1 MLGDAG
7 EQGRGRCLR
16 PFTAKT
22 RVLPLLPL
30 CRLALVRFVLSF
42 FEKAEP
48 KLTVRP
54 NPVSTMITLAAR
66 IAEEHPR
73 AAPLAYRIRTEAEE
87 LRAEPTPRPISAART
102 DDPERTLLLF
112 CPEQGGWQTGVFFES

>member
-1 MLGDAG
+1 
-7 EQGRGRCLR
+7 
-16 PFTAKT
+16 
-22 RVLPLLPL
+22 
-30 CRLALVRFVLSF
+30 LVRFVLSF

-112 CPEQGGWQTGVFFES
+112 CPEQGGWQTGVFFESRWLDYATLSVDLHPTHFADVLPDPVDI